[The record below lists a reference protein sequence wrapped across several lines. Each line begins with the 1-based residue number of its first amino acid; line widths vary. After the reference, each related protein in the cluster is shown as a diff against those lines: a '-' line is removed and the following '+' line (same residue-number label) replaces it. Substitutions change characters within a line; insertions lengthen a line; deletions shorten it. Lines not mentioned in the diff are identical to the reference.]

1 MAQWHPAATNE
12 ELFIVGSMS
21 RPRRMEF
28 FNGDN
33 GKMLR
38 GLSGEFLTAVVS
50 RCCYHPSTD
59 HLIALGG
66 NSSGR
71 VTVTR

>member
-33 GKMLR
+33 GKMLK